1 MPDRRSLLLLAAGY
15 PRTFTKRI
23 FVFTL
28 AFLFV
33 LMPLSEYTQAHK
45 RNSKKSYKKS
55 HKKNH
60 KRRYKK
66 RKARRVMPYR
76 SALLIDAGT
85 GRILRAY
92 KPRKRILPAS
102 VVKMMT
108 TLLVMEH
115 IQDKKNH
122 LSETVRVTRAA
133 ARVNGQQV
141 YLRRG
146 EKFRLVDLM
155 KAVMITSANDAA
167 YAVAEHVGGSASR
180 FVRMMNKRA
189 RELGMT
195 DSRFVNPNGL
205 PPRRRRPANIMSAR
219 DASILA
225 RELIKHPRVL
235 SWTSTRTAT
244 FRGRR
249 HALVNTNRL
258 MRRYPGMDG
267 LKTGY
272 YRRAGFNLVATAKRR
287 NLRLISVVFGSR
299 NSARR
304 FRETKKLLTWGFS
317 HHKEV
322 LKSHQESVMNN
333 RTASLNRA
341 LTLPDPLR
349 NVVKDAPGF
358 NQPPKRVVLLHAGPT
373 KKGLRPLTATP

>member
-1 MPDRRSLLLLAAGY
+1 MLAAGY
-15 PRTFTKRI
+15 PRTFIKRI
-23 FVFTL
+23 FVVILT
-28 AFLFV
+28 FLFV
-33 LMPLSEYTQAHK
+33 SVPLSEFSQAHK
-45 RNSKKSYKKS
+45 RNHKKS
-55 HKKNH
+55 HK
-60 KRRYKK
+60 RRRVK
-66 RKARRVMPYR
+66 RVMPYR
-76 SALLIDAGT
+76 SALLIEAKT
-85 GRILRAY
+85 GRVLRAY
-92 KPRKRILPAS
+92 RPRKRIYPAS

-115 IQDKKNH
+115 IQKKKNN
-122 LSETVRVTRAA
+122 LGETVRISRAA
-133 ARVNGQQV
+133 ARVGGQQV

-146 EKFRLVDLM
+146 EKFRLVELM

-180 FVRMMNKRA
+180 FVRLMNERA

-205 PPRRRRPANIMSAR
+205 PPRGRRPANIMSAR

-225 RELIKHPRVL
+225 REILKHPRVL
-235 SWTSTRTAT
+235 SWTSQRTAS

-287 NLRLISVVFGSR
+287 GLRLISIVFGSK

-304 FRETKKLLTWGFS
+304 FRETRKLLSWGFS
-317 HHKEV
+317 HRKKT
-322 LKSHQESVMNN
+322 LKKNSTTTLNQ
-333 RTASLNRA
+333 SLKI
-341 LTLPDPLR
+341 P
-349 NVVKDAPGF
+349 APIRIIPVNGLDST
-358 NQPPKRVVLLHAGPT
+358 PSPKRFTFQKPARM
-373 KKGLRPLTATP
+373 KKGATAKDRNPLILLVRQERFELPTF